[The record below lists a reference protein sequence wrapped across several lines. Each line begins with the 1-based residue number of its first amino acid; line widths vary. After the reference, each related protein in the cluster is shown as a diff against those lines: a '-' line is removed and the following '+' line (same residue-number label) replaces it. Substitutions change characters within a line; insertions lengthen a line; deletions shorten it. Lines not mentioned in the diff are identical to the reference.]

1 MKISGIQKVTLVD
14 YPGEVATTL
23 FTAGCNFRCP
33 FCHNAGLVEM
43 SDPDINIE
51 EILSYFD
58 KRKGVITAVC
68 VSGGEPTLHHDL
80 PDFISKLKAKG
91 LLVKLDTNGTNL
103 PMLKHLVDNNL
114 IDYIAMD
121 IKNSPDKYPLTS
133 GSNTFDNLHEV
144 VEYIMSCGVDYEFR
158 TTLVDQ
164 HHTHQDMES
173 IGQLIRGA
181 KKYYL
186 QKFEDSGNCL
196 SDNLQA
202 INHDTAQEFVAILRK
217 YIPNTQLRGY

>member
-33 FCHNAGLVEM
+33 FCHNAGLMEM

-121 IKNSPDKYPLTS
+121 IKNSPDRYPLTS
-133 GSNTFDNLHEV
+133 GSNNFDNLDEV

-196 SDNLQA
+196 SSNLQA